1 MKTIKTFFVSFVF
14 LCLGLVPISA
24 MGQSL
29 PHTFT
34 ANTAAKAS
42 EVNENFTYLLERF
55 GTRKTTVNCYSGESI
70 TTALKNYNHIVI
82 SGVCTENISL
92 DGETLPHRV
101 VILEGSSSA
110 SDGITAS
117 SSASNVIDIKYHVFV
132 RVKNLTLKGGVRGLR
147 VRRNGIALI
156 SNSIVESNSGD
167 GICACGTS
175 FLLSESNTIRNN
187 SGNGIKATDNAEV
200 SIKSNTISGHS
211 GGNSIQ
217 ITQGAFANIES
228 NTIIGTSGNNA
239 VEINHGSSAT
249 IKSNTIQSAYN
260 GISVNES
267 SFAVLRNNS
276 VKYNSKNGL
285 QVDHNASVSL
295 AEGNTFSNNAQ
306 NGMGAWLGGSINMWC
321 GSQLTS
327 ATTISSNTKG
337 AIDISKGGLASLCN
351 LTLSSPVKGIQAGV
365 GTTLDMKNIS
375 ITNSQKD
382 GIELAG
388 ANTRIDNVTITG
400 SKYTGIRVSN
410 GMLKITNS
418 TISGSELEGIRAG
431 MGATLDMNYVSITNN
446 QNDGVSLWGAKVVI
460 GNSTITGNNEG
471 IRLNNGF
478 LEIYN
483 STISGSTINAITSH
497 QQSAI
502 NLGGGV
508 IIENNGY
515 GIDVHNSTL
524 FKYGTESTS
533 YIRNNTGYEIAATMS
548 SIGLNTVTV
557 GGTSGNNEIHLN
569 MGSNLR
575 IGTGT
580 SITGTISCDG
590 SLNTGK
596 FINDTITLNPTT
608 SGC

>member
-1 MKTIKTFFVSFVF
+1 
-14 LCLGLVPISA
+14 

-70 TTALKNYNHIVI
+70 TTALQNYNHIVI

-110 SDGITAS
+110 SDGITAA
-117 SSASNVIDIKYHVFV
+117 SSASNVIDINYHVFV
-132 RVKNLTLKGGVRGLR
+132 RVKNLTLKGGVIGLK

-156 SNSIVESNSGD
+156 SNSIIESNSSH

-175 FLLSESNTIRNN
+175 FMLSKSNTIRNN
-187 SGNGIKATDNAEV
+187 SLHGILATDNAEV
-200 SIKSNTISGHS
+200 NINNNTISGHT
-211 GGNSIQ
+211 NDQSIK
-217 ITQGAFANIES
+217 IALGAFANIES
-228 NTIIGTSGNNA
+228 NTITGSSGQNA
-239 VEINHGSSAT
+239 VEISRGGSAN
-249 IKSNTIQSAYN
+249 ILSNTIQSAYN
-260 GISVNES
+260 GISVQDS
-267 SFAVLRNNS
+267 SHAFLKNNTVNNNS
-276 VKYNSKNGL
+276 ANGL
-285 QVDHNASVSL
+285 VVENNASVIL
-295 AEGNTFSNNAQ
+295 AEGNTFSNNSQHGIAL
-306 NGMGAWLGGSINMWC
+306 WLGGSLNMWC
-321 GSQLTS
+321 DAQLTT
-327 ATTISSNTKG
+327 ATTISGNTNN
-337 AIDISKGGLASLCN
+337 AINIGRGGSANLCN
-351 LTLSSPVKGIQAGV
+351 LT
-365 GTTLDMKNIS
+365 
-375 ITNSQKD
+375 
-382 GIELAG
+382 
-388 ANTRIDNVTITG
+388 ITG
-400 SKYTGIRVSN
+400 STQTGIQVGGG
-410 GMLKITNS
+410 GMLEIKNS
-418 TISGSELEGIRAG
+418 TISGSTKHGIKAEL
-431 MGATLDMNYVSITNN
+431 GATLNMSYVSITNN
-446 QNDGVSLWGAKVVI
+446 QNDGVSLLGAKAGI
-460 GNSTITGNNEG
+460 SNSTITGNNEG

-478 LEIYN
+478 LSIHH

-524 FKYGTESTS
+524 FQYDNESS

-557 GGTSGNNEIHLN
+557 GGTSGNSEINLK
-569 MGSNLR
+569 MGSNLE

-580 SITGTISCDG
+580 SITGTIWCDG

-596 FINDTITLNPTT
+596 FINDSITLNPTT